1 MNNSMQPAV
10 WSLTILLVLITI
22 AGAVSFIR
30 KRRTPDDYLL
40 ASREVSPWLSALS
53 AVATNNSG
61 FMFIGM
67 IAFSYRVGVES
78 IWMAIGWI
86 LGDLTAW
93 LFVHPR
99 VREQSGQIRANT
111 LAGLIGTRAG
121 KQDRVIVALAG
132 IITFV
137 FLAVYAAGQFKAGS
151 LALHAMFGWEMWVG
165 VSIAMVVV
173 VIYSFAGGIRAT
185 IWTDAAQSIVM
196 IASMA
201 TILVMSWLSIGG
213 PAALF
218 ENLHRQDPQL
228 MSLFPQN
235 LEFGLLFYFL
245 GMMSGGFG
253 SIGQPQIMVRFM
265 AIESVKAI
273 KRARV
278 WYFAWFVPFFA
289 ASVGVGLYT
298 RAILPDLAE
307 RNIGGNIVEP
317 TELALPLMTL
327 EMLPAF
333 FVGISL
339 AGLFAA
345 TMSTADSQV
354 IVCSGS
360 VTQDVQP
367 RWKHSYFASKAA
379 TISVAL
385 LALVVALYA
394 PEGVFGLVL
403 IAWSALAAS
412 LGSVL
417 LLRLFGLPYDT
428 KTAAAMMFAGFGTVV
443 LWYLSPYSDDIFQ
456 LLPGLA
462 VAFVVYLVFR
472 LSVLIRTQR

>member
-1 MNNSMQPAV
+1 MEPAI
-10 WSLTILLVLITI
+10 WSFSILLILITL
-22 AGAVSFIR
+22 AGAFSWVR
-30 KRRTPDDYLL
+30 KRRTTGDYLV
-40 ASREVSPWLSALS
+40 ASRQVKPWLSALS

-67 IAFSYRVGVES
+67 IAFSYRVGIES

-99 VREQSGQIRANT
+99 VREQSGRIKAKT
-111 LAGLIGTRAG
+111 LAGLIGHHNGRD
-121 KQDRVIVALAG
+121 DRVLIALGG
-132 IITFV
+132 IITFI
-137 FLAVYAAGQFKAGS
+137 FLGVYAAGQFKAGS
-151 LALHAMFGWEMWVG
+151 LALVAMFGWDMWVG
-165 VSIAMVVV
+165 ITIAMFI
-173 VIYSFAGGIRAT
+173 VILYSFAGGIRAT
-185 IWTDAAQSIVM
+185 IWTDAAQSLVM
-196 IASMA
+196 IISMVM
-201 TILVMSWLSIGG
+201 ILVMAWLTIGG
-213 PAALF
+213 PSALF
-218 ENLHRQDPQL
+218 GNLQEQDPGL
-228 MSLFPQN
+228 VSLFPAN
-235 LEFGLLFYFL
+235 LEFGLLFYLL

-253 SIGQPQIMVRFM
+253 SMGQPQIMVRFM

-273 KRARV
+273 KKARI
-278 WYFAWFVPFFA
+278 WYFIWFVPFFA
-289 ASVGVGLYT
+289 ASVGVGLYS
-298 RAILPDLAE
+298 RAILPNLPDRQIAQG
-307 RNIGGNIVEP
+307 ITDP
-317 TELALPLMTL
+317 TELALPLITL

-367 RWKHSYFASKAA
+367 RWKDSYIASKVA
-379 TISVAL
+379 TISVAV
-385 LALVVALYA
+385 LALTIALYA

-417 LLRLFGLPYDT
+417 LLRIFHLPFST
-428 KTAAAMMFAGFGTVV
+428 RTAVTMMITGFGTVV
-443 LWYLSPYSDDIFQ
+443 AWHVSPFNDDIFK

-462 VAFVVYLVFR
+462 AAFGVYGLSRIPSLVR
-472 LSVLIRTQR
+472 KNG

>member
-1 MNNSMQPAV
+1 MEPAI
-10 WSLTILLVLITI
+10 WSFSILLILITL
-22 AGAVSFIR
+22 AGAFSWVR
-30 KRRTPDDYLL
+30 KRRTTGDYLV
-40 ASREVSPWLSALS
+40 ASRQVKPWLSALS

-67 IAFSYRVGVES
+67 IAFSYRVGIES

-99 VREQSGQIRANT
+99 VREQSGRIKAKT
-111 LAGLIGTRAG
+111 LAGLIGHHHGRD
-121 KQDRVIVALAG
+121 DRVLIALGG

-137 FLAVYAAGQFKAGS
+137 FLGVYAAGQFKAGS
-151 LALHAMFGWEMWVG
+151 LALVAMFGWDMWVG
-165 VSIAMVVV
+165 ITIAMFI
-173 VIYSFAGGIRAT
+173 VILYSFAGGIRAT
-185 IWTDAAQSIVM
+185 IWTDAAQSLVM
-196 IASMA
+196 IISMVM
-201 TILVMSWLSIGG
+201 ILVMAWLTIGG
-213 PAALF
+213 PSALF
-218 ENLHRQDPQL
+218 ENLQEQDPGL
-228 MSLFPQN
+228 VSLFPAN
-235 LEFGLLFYFL
+235 LEFGLLFYLL

-253 SIGQPQIMVRFM
+253 SMGQPQIMVRFM

-273 KRARV
+273 KKARR
-278 WYFAWFVPFFA
+278 WYFIWFVPFFA
-289 ASVGVGLYT
+289 ASVGVGLYS
-298 RAILPDLAE
+298 RAILPNLPDRQIAQG
-307 RNIGGNIVEP
+307 ITDP
-317 TELALPLMTL
+317 TELALPLITL

-367 RWKHSYFASKAA
+367 RWKNSYIASKVA
-379 TISVAL
+379 TISVAV
-385 LALVVALYA
+385 LALTIALYA

-417 LLRLFGLPYDT
+417 LLRIFHLPFST
-428 KTAAAMMFAGFGTVV
+428 RTAVTMMIAGFGTVV
-443 LWYLSPYSDDIFQ
+443 AWHVSPFNDDIFK

-462 VAFVVYLVFR
+462 AAFGVYGLSRIPSLVGKSR
-472 LSVLIRTQR
+472 

>member
-1 MNNSMQPAV
+1 MEPAI
-10 WSLTILLVLITI
+10 WSFSILLILITL
-22 AGAVSFIR
+22 AGAFSYIR
-30 KRRTPDDYLL
+30 RRRTTGDYLV
-40 ASREVSPWLSALS
+40 ASRQVKPWLAALS

-67 IAFSYRVGVES
+67 IAFSYRVGLES

-99 VREQSGQIRANT
+99 VREQSGQIKAKT
-111 LAGLIGTRAG
+111 LANLIGTHDN
-121 KQDRVIVALAG
+121 KEDRTLIVLG
-132 IITFV
+132 GLITFI
-137 FLAVYAAGQFKAGS
+137 FLGVYSAGQFKAGS
-151 LALHAMFGWEMWVG
+151 LALHALFGWDMWVG
-165 VSIAMVVV
+165 IIIAMVVV
-173 VIYSFAGGIRAT
+173 IIYSFAGGIRAT
-185 IWTDAAQSIVM
+185 IWTDAAQSLVM
-196 IASMA
+196 IGSMA
-201 TILVMSWLSIGG
+201 MILIMSWLTIGG
-213 PAALF
+213 LPALF
-218 ENLHRQDPQL
+218 DNLRTQDPGL
-228 MSLFPQN
+228 VSLFPDN
-235 LEFGLLFYFL
+235 LEFGILFYFL
-245 GMMSGGFG
+245 GMIAGGFG
-253 SIGQPQIMVRFM
+253 SMGQPQIMVRFM

-273 KRARV
+273 KRARI

-289 ASVGVGLYT
+289 ASVGVGLYS
-298 RAILPDLAE
+298 RAILPDLPNMDIAE
-307 RNIGGNIVEP
+307 GVTQP
-317 TELALPLMTL
+317 TELALPLMAM

-360 VTQDVQP
+360 VTQDIQP
-367 RWKHSYFASKAA
+367 RWKNSYIASKVA
-379 TISVAL
+379 TISIATLAL
-385 LALVVALYA
+385 LIALYA

-417 LLRLFGLPYDT
+417 LLRIFGLPFST
-428 KTAAAMMFAGFGTVV
+428 GTAVAMMLTGFGTV
-443 LWYLSPYSDDIFQ
+443 LAWHTSPLNDDIFK

-462 VAFVVYLVFR
+462 AAFMVYLITR
-472 LSVLIRTQR
+472 LPQLLGWRR